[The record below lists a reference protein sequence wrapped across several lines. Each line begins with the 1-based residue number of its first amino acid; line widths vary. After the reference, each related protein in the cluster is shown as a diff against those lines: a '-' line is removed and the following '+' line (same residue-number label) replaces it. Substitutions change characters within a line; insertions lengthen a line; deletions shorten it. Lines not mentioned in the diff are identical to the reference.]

1 MIPSPAPPEPPE
13 SSATIAADTV
23 ARAQRGDAVA
33 FEAIYHAHAGRVFA
47 LCVRMSGDR
56 AAANE
61 LAQDVFVR
69 LWEKLPLFRGD
80 SAFTTWLHRLAV
92 NVVLERSRGD
102 LRRLE
107 RVGPMDDGHADAPAA
122 ATGMSIEDRLD
133 LERALGLLPAGP
145 RQVFVLHEIEGYA
158 HDEIATMIGLAV
170 ATVRVHLFRARRQLM
185 QEMTR

>member
-1 MIPSPAPPEPPE
+1 MIPAPAPPEP
-13 SSATIAADTV
+13 SAPSTALAADTV
-23 ARAQRGDAVA
+23 ARAQNGDAAA

-56 AAANE
+56 VAATE

-92 NVVLERSRGD
+92 NVVLERSRSD

-107 RVGPMDDGHADAPAA
+107 RVGSREEQGADAPAP
-122 ATGMSIEDRLD
+122 ATGMTLEDRLD
-133 LERALGLLPAGP
+133 LERALALLPAGP

-158 HDEIATMIGLAV
+158 HEEIATMTGLAV